1 MDRCSYQIYTII
13 LSLFSV
19 LFLAD
24 VCQAQ
29 QEKVEYGIETS
40 AYLGLSE
47 ELPFWL
53 YANTDG
59 TVDGS
64 SSNFI
69 NRLYSTYSISDGS
82 EDLQFSSGFDLN
94 GRISQQNSL
103 HLTQVFSELRYKGAV
118 LKGGRFYDPIGLND
132 RELSMGSMMV
142 SRNAIP
148 VPKIRLGTAGFV
160 EIPGTRER
168 LELDMMM
175 SHGWFTDDRHIDG
188 SYLHQKYLY
197 LRYNHSRFDLTAGAV
212 HNVMW
217 GGTHPRFGKLPSS
230 FSDFLRVASG
240 KAAVGNNAPANDT
253 SNVIG
258 NSVAAYDIKAGINFD
273 QFRLKIYRLFYL
285 EDKVALRFRSPWDG
299 MWGAGIEFEDQEG
312 IVTALLWEHM
322 NTKRQNAWEGTSLGR
337 SSYYNNGVYRSGWT
351 YEGQV
356 LGNPLLIY
364 GPTATFDGGPY
375 PVSNNMIVAH
385 HIGIKGKPLDRL
397 NYKAFFTYSRNY
409 GTSIDQGE
417 GPPYRPLDEIR
428 VDEYSSML
436 ELDYLIAPKYGL
448 RLQSTLAF
456 DIGELY
462 NDNRWG
468 FQVGICWS
476 RIASVM

>member
-1 MDRCSYQIYTII
+1 MDRCSYQIYAII
-13 LSLFSV
+13 LSFFSV
-19 LFLAD
+19 FFLAD

-47 ELPFWL
+47 KLPFWL

-59 TVDGS
+59 TVDAS

-69 NRLYSTYSISDGS
+69 NRFYSTYSVSNSS
-82 EDLQFSSGFDLN
+82 EELQFRSGLNMN

-103 HLTQVFSELRYKGAV
+103 FFTQLFGELRYKGVA

-142 SRNAIP
+142 SRNATP
-148 VPKIRLGTAGFV
+148 VPKVRLGTAGFV
-160 EIPGTRER
+160 KIPGTRER

-188 SYLHQKYLY
+188 PYLHQKYFY
-197 LRYNHSRFDLTAGAV
+197 LKYNHPRFDLTAGAV
-212 HNVMW
+212 HNVTW
-217 GGTHPRFGKLPSS
+217 GGTHPRFGDLPSS

-240 KAAVGNNAPANDT
+240 RAAIGDNAPANDT

-258 NSVAAYDIKAGINFD
+258 NSVAAYDFKAGINFD

-299 MWGAGIEFEDQEG
+299 MWGAGIEFDDQEG

-322 NTKRQNAWEGTSLGR
+322 NTKRQNSWIGDPLGR
-337 SSYYNNGVYRSGWT
+337 SGYYHNGVYRSGWS
-351 YEGQV
+351 YEGRV
-356 LGNPLLIY
+356 LGNPLLLI
-364 GPTATFDGGPY
+364 GPNEHFEGRGEI
-375 PVSNNMIVAH
+375 SNNMIVAH
-385 HIGIKGKPLDRL
+385 HIGLQGKPLNRL
-397 NYKAFFTYSRNY
+397 RYKAFFTYSRNY
-409 GTSIDQGE
+409 GTVIMQGEDPPYTPLEELRIDQHSVLLSGS
-417 GPPYRPLDEIR
+417 YK
-428 VDEYSSML
+428 
-436 ELDYLIAPKYGL
+436 LIPEHGVSAIAA
-448 RLQSTLAF
+448 LAA

-462 NDNRWG
+462 SGNRWG
-468 FQVGICWS
+468 MQIGLKMDFGN
-476 RIASVM
+476 